1 MLSFILNPPTT
12 RAVPWP
18 GDAVS
23 LSQAVL
29 ASVRS
34 HGRDLPE
41 LAAALRA
48 TPSTSLASDHAR
60 AAFWINLYN
69 ALLRHALTRFGLRG
83 DLRWHAWIFFVA
95 AYEVG
100 GRRYTLHTIE
110 HGLLRGNRPGPPLP
124 VRPLRVGDP
133 RLDSAPSAVDPRVH
147 FALHCGA
154 RSCPPVRAYAAADL
168 DAQLALATRAYLA
181 QETVVDWGA
190 RSITLPRLC
199 RLYLADFGGVAGVLD
214 LLRTHHDEGERIARE
229 RAGLAVTWG
238 PYDWTLHPRSPT
250 VA

>member
-1 MLSFILNPPTT
+1 MLTFILNPPTT

-29 ASVRS
+29 VSARS
-34 HGRDLPE
+34 RGRDLLG
-41 LAAALRA
+41 LAGALRS
-48 TPSTSLASDHAR
+48 TSSTSLGSDSAR
-60 AAFWINLYN
+60 AAFWINVYN

-83 DLRWHAWIFFVA
+83 SLRWHAWIFFVA

-133 RLDSAPSAVDPRVH
+133 RLESAPSAVDRRVH

-168 DAQLALATRAYLA
+168 DAQLDLATRAYLA
-181 QETVVDWGA
+181 EETVVDWGA
-190 RSITLPRLC
+190 RRIMLPRLC
-199 RLYLADFGGVAGVLD
+199 RLYLSDFGGIAGVID
-214 LLRTHHDEGERIARE
+214 LLRTHHDDGERIARE
-229 RAGLAVTWG
+229 RADLAVTWG
-238 PYDWTLHPRSPT
+238 PYDWTLIP
-250 VA
+250 